1 VEALTI
7 QTTLSDIP
15 LLLGHRGARAFTSV
29 PENSF
34 ASFDLALQQGCDGF
48 EFDVR
53 LSAAGR
59 ALICHNPKIRGVTIS
74 RARAHELSDLPQM
87 EEVIE
92 RYGNRVFLDIELKVR
107 GLEPKVLA
115 ALRNIRPQRDYV
127 VSSFIPDV
135 LLELKTRSAAIPL
148 GLICEKPGQLAR
160 WPGLPV
166 DYVICHK
173 SLVNQQLIEGVRNA
187 GRRIFIWTV
196 NDRDGMLRAARLGVE
211 GIISDQTELLV
222 SVLRPKM
229 D

>member
-1 VEALTI
+1 M
-7 QTTLSDIP
+7 SDIP

-34 ASFDLALQQGCDGF
+34 ASFDLALQHGCDGF

-53 LSAAGR
+53 LTGCGR
-59 ALICHNPKIRGVTIS
+59 ALVCHNPKIRGVTVS
-74 RARAHELSDLPQM
+74 RAQANQLRDLPQL

-92 RYGNRVFLDIELKVR
+92 RYGNSVFLDIELKVR

-115 ALRNIRPQRDYV
+115 ALRNYRPQRDHV

-148 GLICEKPGQLAR
+148 GIICEKPAQLES
-160 WPGLPV
+160 WLGLPV
-166 DYVICHK
+166 EYVIAHE
-173 SLVNQQLIEGVRNA
+173 SLVDEQLIAEVRKA
-187 GRRIFIWTV
+187 GRRLLVWTV
-196 NDRDGMLRAARLGVE
+196 NDRRGMIRAAKLGVE
-211 GIISDQTELLV
+211 GIISDETELLV
-222 SVLRPKM
+222 NTLRPKM

>member
-1 VEALTI
+1 M
-7 QTTLSDIP
+7 SDIP
-15 LLLGHRGARAFTSV
+15 LLLGHRGARAFTPI

-34 ASFDLALQQGCDGF
+34 ASFDLAIKHGCDGF

-53 LSAAGR
+53 LTGCGR
-59 ALICHNPKIRGVTIS
+59 ALVCHNPKIGSVTVS
-74 RARAHELSDLPQM
+74 RARANQLRDLPQL

-115 ALRNIRPQRDYV
+115 ALRNYRPQRDHV

-135 LLELKTRSAAIPL
+135 VLELKTRSAAIPI
-148 GLICEKPGQLAR
+148 GIICEKRSQLAR

-166 DYVICHK
+166 EYVIAHE
-173 SLVNQQLIEGVRNA
+173 SLVDEQLIAEVRKA
-187 GRRIFIWTV
+187 GRRLFIWTV
-196 NDRDGMLRAARLGVE
+196 NDRNNMLRAAKWGVE
-211 GIISDQTELLV
+211 GIISDETELLV
-222 SVLRPKM
+222 TTLRPQM